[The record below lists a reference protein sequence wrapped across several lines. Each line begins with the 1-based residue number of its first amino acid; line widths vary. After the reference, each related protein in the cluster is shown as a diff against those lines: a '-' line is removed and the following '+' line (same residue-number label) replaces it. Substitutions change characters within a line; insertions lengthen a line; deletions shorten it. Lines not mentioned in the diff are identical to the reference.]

1 MPLSAFLL
9 ALAAAFVHA
18 LWNLLIARARD
29 PEAAAAV
36 ALLTAVVVLSPV
48 LVFAWELESEAWP
61 YIAASSALELVYFA
75 LLGAAYRRAD
85 VSVVY
90 PLARGVAPVL
100 VLVVGVVALGAET
113 TAVQIL
119 GICLVGVGVLLVRGL
134 ARPAGS
140 TGVLFGLAI
149 ACSIAAYTLVDD
161 EGIRYANAVTYLE
174 LTLIAPAVGYALGIG
189 WLKGGSA
196 LRAAVNPS
204 TVVAGLGMWV
214 AYGLVLAA
222 LARAEAAPVAAV
234 RETSIVIAT
243 LGAALF
249 LGEPVSRSRLA
260 GAILVAAGVALLAF

>member
-1 MPLSAFLL
+1 M
-9 ALAAAFVHA
+9 
-18 LWNLLIARARD
+18 
-29 PEAAAAV
+29 
-36 ALLTAVVVLSPV
+36 
-48 LVFAWELESEAWP
+48 
-61 YIAASSALELVYFA
+61 
-75 LLGAAYRRAD
+75 
-85 VSVVY
+85 
-90 PLARGVAPVL
+90 L

-113 TAVQIL
+113 TAVQVL

-196 LRAAVNPS
+196 LRAAVNPP

-260 GAILVAAGVALLAF
+260 GAIFVAAGVALLGF